1 MSEYDAAHIQV
12 LEWPEAV
19 RKRPGMYIG
28 STGERGLHHMAQEV
42 LEGAA
47 NEVLSGRASRVEV
60 VLTADGG
67 VRVSHDGVQQA
78 DLARALT
85 VLPTCW
91 DGPSG
96 RKLLAW
102 AASCPAVV
110 NALSVRL
117 VAEEH
122 RDGVT
127 RRQEYARGRLLTPP
141 TVTGPSDR
149 TGTTVVFHPDPEVF
163 GTTALDAGALVDH
176 LRELA
181 LLNRALDFTLTDER
195 TTPHRT
201 ERLHHPAGLVDF
213 STRLGGDPAATL
225 TVEATDE
232 RMGGTLDLALSWTGG
247 GGLHGYANSRRTDE
261 QHSTHLLGFRDG
273 LAAALG
279 RSELPAGLTAVV
291 SVKLDAPEF
300 NGATRRRL
308 DNGAVRPCV
317 AAAVRHAVEAWHT
330 GRD

>member
-1 MSEYDAAHIQV
+1 MSEYNAVHIQV

-42 LEGAA
+42 LQAAA
-47 NEVLSGRASRVEV
+47 NEVLSGRASRVEA
-60 VLTADGG
+60 VLTADSGL
-67 VRVSHDGVQQA
+67 RVSHDGARQA
-78 DLARALT
+78 DLTRALT

-91 DGPSG
+91 DGPRG
-96 RKLLAW
+96 RELIAW
-102 AASCPAVV
+102 GASCLAVV

-122 RDGVT
+122 RDGTTV
-127 RRQEYARGRLLTPP
+127 RQEYVRGGLLVPP
-141 TVTGPSDR
+141 TVTGPTDR
-149 TGTTVVFHPDPEVF
+149 TGTTVTFHPDPEVF
-163 GTTALDAGALVDH
+163 GTAAFDADALVGH

-181 LLNRALDFTLTDER
+181 LLNRALDIVLTDER
-195 TTPHRT
+195 STPPRT

-213 STRLGGDPAATL
+213 TTRLGGDPAATL
-225 TVEATDE
+225 TVEAADE
-232 RMGGTLDLALSWTGG
+232 RMGGTLDLALCWTGG
-247 GGLHGYANSRRTDE
+247 GGLHGFANSRRTDE

-279 RSELPAGLTAVV
+279 RSGLPAGLTAVV

-300 NGATRRRL
+300 GGATRRRL
-308 DNGAVRPCV
+308 DNGPVRAGV
-317 AAAVRHAVEAWHT
+317 AAAVRQAVEHRHA
-330 GRD
+330 GRG